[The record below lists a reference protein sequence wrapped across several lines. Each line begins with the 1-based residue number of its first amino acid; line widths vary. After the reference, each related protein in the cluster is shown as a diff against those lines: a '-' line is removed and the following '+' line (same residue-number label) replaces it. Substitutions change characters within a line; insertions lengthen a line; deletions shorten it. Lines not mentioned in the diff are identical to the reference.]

1 MEEAPQLQEPGPA
14 QGPPLKGPK
23 MKKALRASIEG
34 GGSPAPAAPRP
45 ERPEGYSRKAKSL
58 SLLCENFISRF
69 GIPGTVISLD
79 GSARSLGVERRRI
92 YDIVNVLESVKV
104 VEKVQKNQYAWHG
117 LERLA
122 TSLAELR
129 AQAEAELAEVGAG
142 GDDSLTGLDE
152 RKEKSMTRLSQRF
165 VQMFMLSKTK
175 SLGLDE
181 AARALLGGSEDAG
194 HFKTKVRR
202 LYDIANILSALHLIE
217 KAHVGEK
224 GRPGFQWLGPEAVI
238 AAQRSF
244 AAALAAGDAP
254 AHAAAE
260 AGDAAGALHAQLAQR
275 GYQAALWG
283 PGGPDAAA
291 LAHLHHLHALPLLE
305 EAARAPGVEAGGG
318 PATRASAEAGAQG
331 PGDAAAPDA
340 KRPRLAPGAEGEEG
354 ARVDG
359 DGSVAPPADGGAHA
373 PAAAAGDG
381 VRPGPGDGVPEGLA
395 AHHAQ
400 LQEQA
405 VHAALALPGGFNP
418 AVFGAD
424 PAAAVALAA
433 AMQGA
438 GGLPKLGGAG
448 AGRPRVHP
456 LQRFMELEGSG
467 GGALSAATATAPP
480 GAPAGT
486 AEWAGYDPMAA
497 WMPPN
502 ISTAVFW
509 QQLLAQQAAAAAGAL
524 TGAGEAGGP
533 GEVGAA
539 GEAGGAA
546 AGAPPA
552 GVDGAAPD
560 AEAGSGTRAGPSAA
574 GDAQAAQEDGGD
586 GQVGVPP
593 APGALGGPLGLAG
606 GPLHFEGLGLP
617 FAALA
622 AGVEGAQPQLTEEQA
637 AVVAGAQA
645 GGEEMPY
652 MDAATAAAGN
662 NSLQYLHAWYYT
674 NYCYS
679 NGLYNNNWVGK
690 PAGEEG
696 LPPGGLVEGMQVVGE
711 ELAPQQLPDGGPG
724 VGAGEGEQA
733 PGAIAQLPG
742 DATHALA
749 QIQQTV
755 TAQAEGLPE
764 EPQGQQPLQEDGL

>member
-224 GRPGFQWLGPEAVI
+224 GRPGFQWLGPEA
-238 AAQRSF
+238 
-244 AAALAAGDAP
+244 
-254 AHAAAE
+254 
-260 AGDAAGALHAQLAQR
+260 
-275 GYQAALWG
+275 
-283 PGGPDAAA
+283 
-291 LAHLHHLHALPLLE
+291 
-305 EAARAPGVEAGGG
+305 
-318 PATRASAEAGAQG
+318 
-331 PGDAAAPDA
+331 
-340 KRPRLAPGAEGEEG
+340 
-354 ARVDG
+354 
-359 DGSVAPPADGGAHA
+359 
-373 PAAAAGDG
+373 
-381 VRPGPGDGVPEGLA
+381 
-395 AHHAQ
+395 
-400 LQEQA
+400 
-405 VHAALALPGGFNP
+405 
-418 AVFGAD
+418 
-424 PAAAVALAA
+424 
-433 AMQGA
+433 
-438 GGLPKLGGAG
+438 
-448 AGRPRVHP
+448 
-456 LQRFMELEGSG
+456 
-467 GGALSAATATAPP
+467 
-480 GAPAGT
+480 
-486 AEWAGYDPMAA
+486 
-497 WMPPN
+497 
-502 ISTAVFW
+502 
-509 QQLLAQQAAAAAGAL
+509 
-524 TGAGEAGGP
+524 
-533 GEVGAA
+533 
-539 GEAGGAA
+539 
-546 AGAPPA
+546 
-552 GVDGAAPD
+552 
-560 AEAGSGTRAGPSAA
+560 
-574 GDAQAAQEDGGD
+574 
-586 GQVGVPP
+586 
-593 APGALGGPLGLAG
+593 
-606 GPLHFEGLGLP
+606 
-617 FAALA
+617 
-622 AGVEGAQPQLTEEQA
+622 GAQPQLTEEQA